1 MDRVLAFQTPSGE
14 KTATLTVVRD
24 EGIVGSACYCAVYI
38 NQVLAARLDVGEF
51 ARFYVEPGEV
61 LLRVGWDPQG
71 KGLCGLSAD
80 NWTQRETFLKS
91 GEKKSF
97 RLSIDQNAKL
107 DIHRSDI

>member
-1 MDRVLAFQTPSGE
+1 MDRVLAFQTAIGV
-14 KTATLTVVRD
+14 KTAILTVVRD
-24 EGIVGSACYCAVYI
+24 KGIIGSACYCAVYI
-38 NQVLAARLDVGEF
+38 NRVLAARLDVSEF
-51 ARFYVEPGEV
+51 GQFYVEPGEV

-80 NWTQRETFLKS
+80 NWTQRETFLKP

-107 DIHRSDI
+107 DIQRSDI